1 MKAEMPADMEEGRER
16 PPCLRAVFSLEGGEH
31 GKEKKS
37 CSAKVATRA
46 AAGGGRRWSLILRAL
61 WGVGMRGLQLRAGLQ
76 FM

>member
-46 AAGGGRRWSLILRAL
+46 APGGGRRWS
-61 WGVGMRGLQLRAGLQ
+61 
-76 FM
+76 